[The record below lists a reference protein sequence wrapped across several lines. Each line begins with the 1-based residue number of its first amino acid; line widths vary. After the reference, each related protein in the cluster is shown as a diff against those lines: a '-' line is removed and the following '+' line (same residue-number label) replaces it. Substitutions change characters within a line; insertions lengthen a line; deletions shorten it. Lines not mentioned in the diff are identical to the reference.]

1 MVNFSDEYLAH
12 FSRHIRLPG
21 FGTESQAKISKAK
34 ILIIGA
40 GGLGSP
46 AMTYLAT
53 AGVKKIGL
61 FDPDVV
67 DISNL
72 PRQIVHQPSTVGLSK
87 VTSAAQRL
95 KELNPVLEI
104 EIGEVRLKADNIP
117 PILERYD
124 VVIDGAD
131 NFPAKYLINDACVLM
146 GRPLIHAGV
155 LRYTGQVMTIIP
167 DKSACYRCIFPE
179 PPPPG
184 VMPTCEEAGILNTVA
199 GITGLIQAT
208 ETIKLVAG
216 IGQLL
221 TNRLLILDALNMNI
235 RIIEIKRSDDCPV
248 CGKNGRI
255 KNVTDLEGLCN
266 EATDYTD

>member
-1 MVNFSDEYLAH
+1 MINSSDEYLEH
-12 FSRHIRLPG
+12 FSRHIRLPE
-21 FGTESQAKISKAK
+21 FGRAGQEKISQAR

-72 PRQIVHQPSTVGLSK
+72 PRQIVHKPSTVGLSK
-87 VTSAAQRL
+87 VISAAKRL
-95 KELNPVLEI
+95 KELNPELEL
-104 EIGEVRLKADNIP
+104 ETSQVRLKADNIMP
-117 PILERYD
+117 VLDRYD

-131 NFPAKYLINDACVLM
+131 NFPAKYLINDACVLA
-146 GRPLIHAGV
+146 GRPLVHAGV

-167 DKSACYRCIFPE
+167 NKAACYRCIFPE
-179 PPPPG
+179 PPPDG
-184 VMPTCEEAGILNTVA
+184 VIPTCEEAGILNTVA

-208 ETIKLVAG
+208 EAIKLVAG

-221 TNRLLILDALNMNI
+221 TNRMLVFEALSMNI
-235 RIIEIKRSDDCPV
+235 RTIELKRSDDCPV
-248 CGKNGRI
+248 CGKKPTI
-255 KNVTDLEGLCN
+255 KTLSDLKGLKSGDVCR
-266 EATDYTD
+266 